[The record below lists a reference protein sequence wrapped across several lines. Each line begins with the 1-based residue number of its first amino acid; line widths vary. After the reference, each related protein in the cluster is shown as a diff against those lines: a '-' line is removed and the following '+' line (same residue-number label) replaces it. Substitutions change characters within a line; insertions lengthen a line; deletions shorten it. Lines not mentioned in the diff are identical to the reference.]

1 MYHKRLSDLK
11 QHFCNIC
18 NELWPS
24 TNLICKNCKDNKV
37 KFSKSND
44 MVPDFDLPEDIKK
57 QFENLTMIEEMLI
70 SPIFAFMSIF
80 RLPGGQYVSRGYM
93 ANFSQD
99 IGSLIKQLPH
109 IVKDLPILLIK
120 KKNQKNEEKEF
131 KVNRNRV
138 YICLNFLINNNP
150 HYKVHGIQF
159 NENNLN
165 LLPVD
170 SIPDDLQFIE
180 EDNINDNA
188 KGPEIVENDKELD
201 DDVDNFYRTFVES
214 PHDEQFEEDK
224 LQKTINWPNINP
236 KPINEYTAE
245 GICSMLF
252 PKLFP
257 KGNTNLGII

>member
-1 MYHKRLSDLK
+1 M
-11 QHFCNIC
+11 
-18 NELWPS
+18 
-24 TNLICKNCKDNKV
+24 
-37 KFSKSND
+37 
-44 MVPDFDLPEDIKK
+44 
-57 QFENLTMIEEMLI
+57 
-70 SPIFAFMSIF
+70 
-80 RLPGGQYVSRGYM
+80 
-93 ANFSQD
+93 
-99 IGSLIKQLPH
+99 
-109 IVKDLPILLIK
+109 
-120 KKNQKNEEKEF
+120 
-131 KVNRNRV
+131 
-138 YICLNFLINNNP
+138 
-150 HYKVHGIQF
+150 
-159 NENNLN
+159 
-165 LLPVD
+165 LPVD